1 MIISSFF
8 QMLPILLAIAG
19 GFLYAHRFDV
29 DATSLVNITTDVLL
43 GLRGALLLAAGKK
56 SVLA

>member
-19 GFLYAHRFDV
+19 GFLYEIGRAHV
-29 DATSLVNITTDVLL
+29 
-43 GLRGALLLAAGKK
+43 
-56 SVLA
+56 